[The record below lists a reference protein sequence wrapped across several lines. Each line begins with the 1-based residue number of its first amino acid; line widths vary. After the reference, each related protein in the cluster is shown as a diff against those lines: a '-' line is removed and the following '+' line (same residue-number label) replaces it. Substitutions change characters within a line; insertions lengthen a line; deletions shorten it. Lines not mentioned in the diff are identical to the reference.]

1 MLYTPLFSEDRC
13 IVASKDTLYS
23 RHIIVLRERER
34 EREAID
40 VAVASLGMPIVL
52 RESEKERQ

>member
-1 MLYTPLFSEDRC
+1 MAIVAVKTLYKTLY
-13 IVASKDTLYS
+13 IVASKHTLYS

-40 VAVASLGMPIVL
+40 VAVAGL
-52 RESEKERQ
+52 